1 MDAQRTKDSH
11 EVLGPWAEADP
22 IPLKGIS
29 PRLLDLDGKRIG
41 LFRNSK
47 RASEPISAVVKEIL
61 QKRFPTLNF
70 SSFLLMPNAG
80 VDETDERERFD
91 DWVKE
96 LDAVILSYG
105 D

>member
-1 MDAQRTKDSH
+1 MDAQSTRDSH
-11 EVLGPWAEADP
+11 EVLSPWSEADP
-22 IPLKGIS
+22 IPLKVIS
-29 PRLLDLDGKRIG
+29 PRLSELKGKRIG

-47 RASEPISAVVKEIL
+47 RASRPISDMVEEIL
-61 QKRFPTLNF
+61 QERFPDLNF
-70 SSFLLMPNAG
+70 SSFLHMPNAG

-96 LDAVILSYG
+96 IDAVILSYG

>member
-1 MDAQRTKDSH
+1 MDAQRARDSH

-29 PRLLDLDGKRIG
+29 TRLSDLDGKRIG

-47 RASEPISAVVKEIL
+47 RASEPISALVKESL
-61 QKRFPTLNF
+61 QKRFPTLSF